1 MGNGDWGLGPIPN
14 LLFKLNLIFNILDNF
29 TDSFSE
35 SCIFFICLIFNISLL
50 DKANSLMIMLIKED
64 IIDEYSI

>member
-1 MGNGDWGLGPIPN
+1 MEIGDLGPIPN

-29 TDSFSE
+29 ADSFNE

-50 DKANSLMIMLIKED
+50 DKANSLMIIKED